1 MFCPFSANGDSVVTA
16 WSRMRT
22 GTEPVLEVQN
32 VSLHLGGRVIF
43 QDLNLTLQR
52 GERYLMLGASGSGK
66 SLLLKICAG
75 LLAPD
80 QGRVIVEGIDWATA
94 EKEALENVR
103 TKMGFVF
110 QDSALISNMAIYDNV
125 ALPLRYHRKSSETEV
140 RARVSE
146 QMDLFGVDRNFDGSI
161 PAQLSLGM
169 RKRVALARSLI
180 LEPEILLLDQPTD
193 DLSSEVEQRI
203 RQILSAYQQ
212 RRGATLLEMASEW
225 PRDFPL
231 PNRVGLLEDGRIA
244 AEGSIQEMQ
253 AYLKKMKKTSFDAEG
268 DRYADVLSGKA
279 F

>member
-125 ALPLRYHRKSSETEV
+125 ALPLRYHRKLSETEV

-225 PRDFPL
+225 PRDFSL

-253 AYLKKMKKTSFDAEG
+253 PGSEAAMIV
-268 DRYADVLSGKA
+268 R
-279 F
+279 